1 MWGWEGGH
9 TRFHPKAALG
19 LHLPAQLP
27 TPRSPLGAYA
37 LTQVHTHG
45 LTKAAAGCW
54 SLSSRKAGGDPNRR
68 SDRGDAPSGPS
79 DGMGKGKMGV
89 HMRIRLP
96 SGPSAGAPLSAL
108 LGECALRY
116 S

>member
-37 LTQVHTHG
+37 RTQVHTHG

-54 SLSSRKAGGDPNRR
+54 SLRRGGKQ
-68 SDRGDAPSGPS
+68 
-79 DGMGKGKMGV
+79 GK
-89 HMRIRLP
+89 LP
-96 SGPSAGAPLSAL
+96 SHLTSATPPQP
-108 LGECALRY
+108 
-116 S
+116 